1 MLEKLNTYNTVI
13 IGGGQA
19 GLVMGYYLK
28 KRKDMFLI
36 LDAHEE
42 VGDAWKNRYDSL
54 VLFTPRSHSA
64 LPGLKFKGKQSGY
77 PTKDEMAEYL
87 KKYQRKFELPIAL
100 NSDVVDVRK
109 ENNLF
114 KLTTMSNEE
123 YICKNLIIA
132 TGPFQDP
139 FIPRISESLS
149 NDVLQCHTSEYKNP
163 FQLMDGHTLVV
174 GGGNSGM
181 QIACELV
188 KAGKEVSLSIGKKQ
202 PMFPYTILNK
212 SIFWWLSKLGVM
224 NFSINS
230 KIGQKIKENDPII
243 IGRESKSL
251 IKNKIKVYPRTIKC
265 KKNTVFFEDG
275 KSIQPN
281 NIIWATG
288 FKHDYSW
295 LNVNEK
301 SLFDQNG
308 YPIQKRGVTMVKG
321 LYFIGLSWQHTRGS
335 ALLLGVGKDA
345 KYLATKIY

>member
-1 MLEKLNTYNTVI
+1 
-13 IGGGQA
+13 
-19 GLVMGYYLK
+19 
-28 KRKDMFLI
+28 DMFLI

-109 ENNLF
+109 E
-114 KLTTMSNEE
+114 
-123 YICKNLIIA
+123 KNLIIA

-202 PMFPYTILNK
+202 PMFPYTI
-212 SIFWWLSKLGVM
+212 
-224 NFSINS
+224 
-230 KIGQKIKENDPII
+230 
-243 IGRESKSL
+243 
-251 IKNKIKVYPRTIKC
+251 
-265 KKNTVFFEDG
+265 
-275 KSIQPN
+275 
-281 NIIWATG
+281 
-288 FKHDYSW
+288 
-295 LNVNEK
+295 
-301 SLFDQNG
+301 
-308 YPIQKRGVTMVKG
+308 
-321 LYFIGLSWQHTRGS
+321 
-335 ALLLGVGKDA
+335 
-345 KYLATKIY
+345 